1 MILRGGLV
9 LAALVAL
16 SVASAGEAGAVARQV
31 TCTLIGTPFQD
42 VVDMSCSGDTISVVG
57 TCDEPVEINLAGNNF
72 ACATGDGLPF
82 TKLSITGTSSAV
94 NNYTAGTDDVQAL
107 PVGNGEA
114 NSTCV
119 SPGAPP
125 INDSTPAGD
134 DVLQAGPQIVD
145 SGSNGVCE
153 TTAAG
158 NDSQALPVG
167 QGTPGTPCVTA
178 GGNGTLESSASGD
191 DMVVVN
197 TITSGL
203 NGICESTVI
212 PGGPAFLITGNAR
225 NVTIS
230 NMTVGSATSHG
241 IQVMSA
247 HRVTLSGI
255 RTAPSSAP
263 LAFAFLDGINI
274 DTASTR
280 VRVVSS
286 TLNSNLQDGVENG
299 STDGEVT
306 SVTAN
311 DNGAVGI
318 HVPGSNVMV
327 NRCRA
332 DENTGTP
339 FAQNE
344 GYRFDG
350 PGAIVEECTA
360 KGNVVAQFRDAVGST
375 GVIHFRNTA
384 GSSSATTVTGFSD
397 DVQAL
402 PVGNGQPFSTCVS
415 PFVFPTIMSMPA
427 GDDVLQAGS
436 LILDSGSNG
445 VCETTAN
452 VNDAQTLPVGQGT
465 PGTDC
470 VTAGLNGTLGSPTSS
485 DDMVVVNT
493 ITSGPDGICESTA
506 VAPRAGFLEEGTGNR
521 INTCTIT
528 KNGGHGVHLA
538 GSGNAL
544 QLSTINQNVGDQ
556 VLITGDNNFVQ
567 SNSILR
573 VSAPSV
579 FASVLPAVHAP
590 AGANS
595 NFFDG
600 NRVSLASGA
609 VLGDGYTVPDPDNN
623 GQRNSRTPS
632 DPNDPP
638 ANLR

>member
-1 MILRGGLV
+1 MILRGGFV
-9 LAALVAL
+9 LAASVAL

-31 TCTLIGTPFQD
+31 NCPAGVLPVFSTIQAA
-42 VVDMSCSGDTISVVG
+42 VNVSCSGDTISVVG
-57 TCDEPVEINLAGNNF
+57 VCNEMVTIADEHP
-72 ACATGDGLPF
+72 ACPNHNVLLPMF
-82 TKLSITGTSSAV
+82 TKLTITGSSSAR
-94 NNYTAGTDDVQAL
+94 NNNL
-107 PVGNGEA
+107 
-114 NSTCV
+114 
-119 SPGAPP
+119 GA
-125 INDSTPAGD
+125 
-134 DVLQAGPQIVD
+134 
-145 SGSNGVCE
+145 
-153 TTAAG
+153 
-158 NDSQALPVG
+158 
-167 QGTPGTPCVTA
+167 
-178 GGNGTLESSASGD
+178 
-191 DMVVVN
+191 
-197 TITSGL
+197 
-203 NGICESTVI
+203 
-212 PGGPAFLITGNAR
+212 GPAFLITGNAR
-225 NVTIS
+225 NVTIT
-230 NMTVGSATSHG
+230 NMTVGSAASHG

-263 LAFAFLDGINI
+263 LAFAFLDGIHI

-286 TLNSNLQDGVENG
+286 TLNSNREDGVENG

-311 DNGAVGI
+311 DNDAIGI

-339 FAQNE
+339 FEQDE

-360 KGNVVAQFRDAVGST
+360 KNNVVAQFHDTAAST

-384 GSSSATTVTGFSD
+384 GSSSATTVPASSD

-402 PVGNGQPFSTCVS
+402 PVGNGQPSSTCVD
-415 PFVFPTIMSMPA
+415 PFVPPISNSMPA
-427 GDDVLQAGS
+427 GDDVLQVGPQ
-436 LILDSGSNG
+436 IVDSGSNG
-445 VCETTAN
+445 VCETTAAG
-452 VNDAQTLPVGQGT
+452 DDLQSLPVGQGT

-470 VTAGLNGTLGSPTSS
+470 VTAGLNGTLASS
-485 DDMVVVNT
+485 ASVDDVVVVNT
-493 ITSGPDGICESTA
+493 ITSGANGICESTA
-506 VAPRAGFLEEGTGNR
+506 VAPRDGFLEEGTGNR

-538 GSGNAL
+538 GTGNAL
-544 QLSTINQNVGDQ
+544 QLSSINQNVGDQ

-573 VSAPSV
+573 VSAPSL

-590 AGANS
+590 SGANS
-595 NFFDG
+595 NYFDE

-609 VLGDGYTVPDPDNN
+609 VPGAGFTVPDQDNN

-632 DPNDPP
+632 STVDPP